1 MTGNIVGESFEKYVQ
16 EQITQRQTIHGSGL
30 SSTSRTPNQL
40 EYLNSNLSW
49 VKMASSAK
57 ITDDKRL
64 TEINLPSGG
73 FKDMGLAKKAILFNG
88 LNELKKPQRSG
99 VTENSSKN
107 SIWNSGNAYGLGG
120 RDFGLQPMP
129 GITSVEVSHL
139 NNGSLRK
146 ATVNLKAFNK
156 GQFEIIEVLYLRLGF
171 TLMLEWGNSK
181 YVDKNGDIESVGE
194 TLIEKE
200 WFKDGGSTHLEMLKK
215 IEKERKN
222 YQGNYDGFFGR
233 VSNFSWGFN
242 PDGSYNIVIDL
253 ISLGDVIES
262 LKINLPSISTSI
274 PTQTD
279 NNFEDK
285 KEKYNKKNNVISD
298 FLFKLITQSSLD
310 KTKILLKNTNNKNK
324 SFHIKNRIKKIK
336 EEFGEP
342 LFREQITS
350 YQSEIRD
357 YENIINGL
365 KYRSKDL
372 FGNTLASNLADINDA
387 TGISSQYFMRFGAFL
402 DFIFEHVL
410 PQITNGDNSFP
421 ILNLNNDPQTNI
433 MYADKKQFSV
443 DPRICL
449 INNTYLSGE
458 IQEWNYQRK
467 KDQSGSFD
475 LTENTVFDNI
485 NAVFDQY
492 NNGLE
497 AWSGKDGGTN
507 VVFGRPMNVYLNF
520 AFILKTLNSN
530 TDSKG
535 NLSLFKFLS
544 ALCDGI
550 NKSLGDVNNLQPI
563 IDESTN
569 TITILDQTT
578 VPNKNEILNQKDKDV
593 VLEIFG
599 YNRSTFQSNFVKNY
613 NFKTQIDPSLA
624 TTIAIGASANGKV
637 VGEDAT
643 AFSQWNKGIQD
654 RFIQTVT
661 TPPPISEKELSTSK
675 PELSTRESYEQWNKK
690 IEKQEEEKRKFD
702 KLNNFSQYLID
713 GFGNSFDPKAN
724 SVPLARRSPEL
735 DKLNVTRN
743 KSQYFK
749 LDNDFINRGYSVLK
763 NNLDISIQERKEKN
777 QPTSTIG
784 FIPVT
789 LSVELEGIS
798 GIKIF
803 NKLVVNT
810 STLPYNYPE
819 TLEFIIKKVSHSLSN
834 NKWVTKLETIS
845 IPKMDKKIKSDKTT
859 DKTTDTE
866 TQTSNSQE

>member
-88 LNELKKPQRSG
+88 LNELNKPQRSG

-120 RDFGLQPMP
+120 SDFGLQPMP

-181 YVDKNGDIESVGE
+181 YVDKNGSIESVGE

-215 IEKERKN
+215 IEKEREN
-222 YQGNYDGFFGR
+222 YQSNYDGFFGR

-242 PDGSYNIVIDL
+242 PDGSYNITIDL
-253 ISLGDVIES
+253 ISLGDIIES
-262 LKINLPSISTSI
+262 LKINLPSIPTPISI
-274 PTQTD
+274 QTD
-279 NNFEDK
+279 KDSDKDSEDK
-285 KEKYNKKNNVISD
+285 KEIYDKKHNVISD
-298 FLFKLITQSSLD
+298 FLFKLITKNNLE
-310 KTKILLKNTNNKNK
+310 KTQELLKNTKNRNKR
-324 SFHIKNRIKKIK
+324 FHIKNRLSKIKK
-336 EEFGEP
+336 EFGEP
-342 LFREQITS
+342 LFREEITS
-350 YQSEIRD
+350 YQSEIRN
-357 YENIINGL
+357 YEGIINGL
-365 KYRSKDL
+365 GYKSDDFINDK
-372 FGNTLASNLADINDA
+372 NIASNLADINDT
-387 TGISSQYFMRFGAFL
+387 TGISSQYFIRFGAFL
-402 DFIFEHVL
+402 DFIFEYVL

-421 ILNLNNDPQTNI
+421 VLNLNNDPQSNI

-449 INNTYLSGE
+449 INNTYLNGE
-458 IQEWNYQRK
+458 INPKVYQRK
-467 KDQSGSFD
+467 EKDGKFNIQA
-475 LTENTVFDNI
+475 NTVFDNI

-492 NNGLE
+492 QLGLD
-497 AWSGKDGGTN
+497 AWSGKDDGTDI
-507 VVFGRPMNVYLNF
+507 VFGRPMNVYLNF

-535 NLSLFKFLS
+535 NLNLFKFLS

-550 NKSLGDVNNLQPI
+550 NKSLGSVNNLQPI
-563 IDESTN
+563 VDESTN

-578 VPNKNEILNQKDKDV
+578 VPNKNEILNQKDEDV

-624 TTIAIGASANGKV
+624 TTIAIGASANGEV
-637 VGEDAT
+637 VGEDTT

-661 TPPPISEKELSTSK
+661 TPPT
-675 PELSTRESYEQWNKK
+675 N
-690 IEKQEEEKRKFD
+690 
-702 KLNNFSQYLID
+702 
-713 GFGNSFDPKAN
+713 
-724 SVPLARRSPEL
+724 
-735 DKLNVTRN
+735 
-743 KSQYFK
+743 
-749 LDNDFINRGYSVLK
+749 
-763 NNLDISIQERKEKN
+763 
-777 QPTSTIG
+777 
-784 FIPVT
+784 
-789 LSVELEGIS
+789 
-798 GIKIF
+798 
-803 NKLVVNT
+803 
-810 STLPYNYPE
+810 
-819 TLEFIIKKVSHSLSN
+819 
-834 NKWVTKLETIS
+834 
-845 IPKMDKKIKSDKTT
+845 
-859 DKTTDTE
+859 
-866 TQTSNSQE
+866 